1 MNTQTITA
9 TKYCVIESGCDCD
22 GVESNNCF
30 FYDTLDEAQEAAE
43 SMNESSD
50 GLRYSVCTAADAFEI
65 GYTQ

>member
-1 MNTQTITA
+1 MNTTTTSPNQ
-9 TKYCVIESGCDCD
+9 YCVIESGCDCD

-30 FYDTLDEAQEAAE
+30 YYDTLEEAQEAAE

-50 GLRYSVCTAADAFEI
+50 GLRYTVSTAAEAFEI